1 MQIKTNPSNQE
12 TNLRESFLKTY
23 QDSPIPENEI
33 LSNLGLFANRQLISK
48 ILFLNELYQK
58 IIHTHG
64 VIMEFGVR
72 WGQNLSLFH
81 SFRGIYEPFNHNR
94 KIVGFDTFS
103 GFPSV
108 HEKDGNDP
116 IIVENAFSVTEGYED
131 YLDTVLKYHQ
141 QESPIPHMKKY
152 ELVKGDA
159 SKTIHEYLKDNP
171 ETIIAFA
178 YFDFDIYEPTY
189 ECLKAILPHL
199 TKGSILAFDEL
210 NCPAFPGETLAVKEL
225 LGLNNLEIQ
234 RSPLTPRESYIVF
247 K

>member
-33 LSNLGLFANRQLISK
+33 LSNLGLFTSRQLISK
-48 ILFLNELYQK
+48 MLFLNELYQK

-116 IIVENAFSVTEGYED
+116 IIMENAFSVTEGYED

-159 SKTIHEYLKDNP
+159 SKTIHEYLKNNP

>member
-33 LSNLGLFANRQLISK
+33 LPNLGLFTSRQLISK

-116 IIVENAFSVTEGYED
+116 IIMENAFSVTEGYED

-159 SKTIHEYLKDNP
+159 SKTIHEYLKNNP

>member
-33 LSNLGLFANRQLISK
+33 LSNLGLFTNRQLISK
-48 ILFLNELYQK
+48 MLFLNELYQK

-94 KIVGFDTFS
+94 KIIGFDTFS

-116 IIVENAFSVTEGYED
+116 IIAENAFSVTEGYED
-131 YLDTVLKYHQ
+131 YLDTILKYHQ

-159 SKTIHEYLKDNP
+159 SKTIHEYLKNNP

-225 LGLNNLEIQ
+225 LGLSNLEIQ

>member
-33 LSNLGLFANRQLISK
+33 LSNLGLFTSRQLISK

-116 IIVENAFSVTEGYED
+116 IIMENAFSVTEGYED

-159 SKTIHEYLKDNP
+159 SKTIHEYLKNNP

>member
-1 MQIKTNPSNQE
+1 M
-12 TNLRESFLKTY
+12 
-23 QDSPIPENEI
+23 
-33 LSNLGLFANRQLISK
+33 
-48 ILFLNELYQK
+48 
-58 IIHTHG
+58 
-64 VIMEFGVR
+64 
-72 WGQNLSLFH
+72 LSL
-81 SFRGIYEPFNHNR
+81 IR
-94 KIVGFDTFS
+94 K
-103 GFPSV
+103 
-108 HEKDGNDP
+108 
-116 IIVENAFSVTEGYED
+116 
-131 YLDTVLKYHQ
+131 
-141 QESPIPHMKKY
+141 
-152 ELVKGDA
+152 
-159 SKTIHEYLKDNP
+159 YLKNNP

>member
-33 LSNLGLFANRQLISK
+33 LSNLGLFTNRQLISK

-94 KIVGFDTFS
+94 KIIGFDTFS

-116 IIVENAFSVTEGYED
+116 IIMENAFSVTEGYED

-159 SKTIHEYLKDNP
+159 SKTIHEYLKNNP

-189 ECLKAILPHL
+189 ECLKAVLPHL

>member
-1 MQIKTNPSNQE
+1 MQIKTNPSNKE
-12 TNLRESFLKTY
+12 TNLRESFLETFKN
-23 QDSPIPENEI
+23 SPIPEQEI
-33 LSNLGLFANRQLISK
+33 LSNLGLFTNRQLISK

-94 KIVGFDTFS
+94 KIIGFDTFS

-108 HEKDGNDP
+108 HEKDGHDP

-131 YLDTVLKYHQ
+131 YLDTVLTYHQ

-159 SKTIHEYLKDNP
+159 SKTIHEYLKNNP

-199 TKGSILAFDEL
+199 SKGSVLAFDEL

-225 LGLNNLEIQ
+225 LGLNNLEIK

>member
-94 KIVGFDTFS
+94 KIIGFDTFD

-116 IIVENAFSVTEGYED
+116 IITKNSYSVTKDYEH
-131 YLDTVLKYHQ
+131 YLNNVLEYHQ
-141 QESPIPHMKKY
+141 QESPIPHIKKY

-159 SKTIHEYLKDNP
+159 SKTIHEYLKKQP
-171 ETIIAFA
+171 ETIIAFS

-199 TKGSILAFDEL
+199 SKGSIIAFDEL
-210 NCPAFPGETLAVKEL
+210 NCPAFPGETVAVKEL
-225 LGLNNLEIQ
+225 LDLNKLEIK
-234 RSPLTPRESYIVF
+234 RSPLTGRESYIIM
-247 K
+247 

>member
-23 QDSPIPENEI
+23 QDSPIPESEI

-94 KIVGFDTFS
+94 KIIGFDTFS

-116 IIVENAFSVTEGYED
+116 IIMENAFSVTEGYED

-159 SKTIHEYLKDNP
+159 SKTIHEYLKNNP

-199 TKGSILAFDEL
+199 CKGSILAFDEL